1 MYQSKNKILAKSLIP
16 NTTNSIP
23 QTVMPYGTNRTA
35 VRFLQS
41 TQSTAGRNSTLSANR
56 TYRCTE
62 KAKLCSC
69 RYRRTE
75 LYPRVPQCTQLIH
88 HSRLLRHSGLLAVFS
103 VSAN

>member
-23 QTVMPYGTNRTA
+23 QMVMPYGTNRA
-35 VRFLQS
+35 QQCVFCRA
-41 TQSTAGRNSTLSANR
+41 QSTAGRNSTLSANR

-69 RYRRTE
+69 RYRRAE